1 MASDRWPVTGNE
13 NPPGRLPLT
22 FQRLEDFLG
31 LGEPSN
37 AQLGEDHFA
46 FAAYLEGAAAPLDE
60 LDLDVV
66 EMSAQSVRQTGG
78 TGLVVSNDAV
88 FDAYV
93 HSISLTKSVYCRAL
107 C

>member
-1 MASDRWPVTGNE
+1 MSGSE
-13 NPPGRLPLT
+13 NPPARSFLT
-22 FQRLEDFLG
+22 FQRLDDFLR
-31 LGEPSN
+31 LWEPSN
-37 AQLGEDHFA
+37 PQLGEDHFA

-93 HSISLTKSVYCRAL
+93 HTISLAESVYCRAL